1 MKDAENI
8 ASNERHV
15 PCQLTEKWMPRSLMK
30 ALLLLCF
37 ACSANSRSET
47 VQSVMDIPTR
57 PGVTERVLVVTPE
70 SPEAIAILF
79 PGGHGGLQLD
89 ANGSARWGEGNFL
102 VRARQLFAAKGILV
116 AVLDAPSDRQTP
128 PYLAGFRQK
137 KEHAEDVRAVIAALR
152 AQVKKPVWLVG
163 TSRGTQS
170 VAYVA
175 TQLSDSDGAHGLVLT
190 STILSDDKGRPVPAI
205 PLSKITM
212 PVLVVHHEGDTC
224 QQSSYKDRP
233 KLADALHDNPK
244 AQILTVKGGTN
255 QGDPC
260 EARAYHGFNGIEQD
274 VVRKIT
280 DWMLNNQ

>member
-1 MKDAENI
+1 M
-8 ASNERHV
+8 SNV
-15 PCQLTEKWMPRSLMK
+15 LLKP
-30 ALLLLCF
+30 LLLLCL
-37 ACSANSRSET
+37 ACSANSWSET

-70 SPEAIAILF
+70 SPKAIAILF
-79 PGGHGGLQLD
+79 PGGHGGMQLD

-102 VRARQLFAAKGILV
+102 VRARQLFAAEGILV
-116 AVLDAPSDRQTP
+116 AVLDAPSDRQMP

-137 KEHAEDVRAVIAALR
+137 KEHAEDVKAVIAALR
-152 AQVKKPVWLVG
+152 AQVNKPVWLVG

-175 TQLSDSDGAHGLVLT
+175 TQLGGSEGARGLVLT
-190 STILSDDKGRPVPAI
+190 STILSDDKGRPVPDI
-205 PLSKITM
+205 PQSKITM

-224 QQSSYKDRP
+224 QQSSYKDLP
-233 KLADALHDNPK
+233 KLVDALHGNPK
-244 AQILTVKGGTN
+244 AQILAVKGGTN

-260 EARAYHGFNGIEQD
+260 EARAHHGFNGIEQD
-274 VVRKIT
+274 VVKKIT

>member
-1 MKDAENI
+1 MF
-8 ASNERHV
+8 
-15 PCQLTEKWMPRSLMK
+15 RSLLK
-30 ALLLLCF
+30 TLLLLSF
-37 ACSANSRSET
+37 ACSASPRSET

-57 PGVTERVLVVTPE
+57 PGVTERLLVLTPE
-70 SPEAIAILF
+70 SPKAIAILF

-89 ANGSARWGEGNFL
+89 AAGSARWGEGNFL
-102 VRARQLFAAKGILV
+102 VRARQLFAAEGILV
-116 AVLDAPSDRQTP
+116 AVLDAPSDRQMP

-137 KEHAEDVRAVIAALR
+137 REHAEDVKAVIAALQ
-152 AQVKKPVWLVG
+152 AKVNKPVWLVG

-175 TQLSDSDGAHGLVLT
+175 SQLGGSEGAHGIVLT
-190 STILSDDKGRPVPAI
+190 STILSDDKGRPVPDI

-224 QQSSYKDRP
+224 QQSSYKDLP

-260 EARAYHGFNGIEQD
+260 EARAYHGFNGIEQE

-280 DWMLNNQ
+280 DWMLNN